1 MLLVQVDQQAELH
14 IAGTSSTA
22 FLKACQACS
31 YDSPQPP
38 PFVDNNVDAGIM
50 HIP

>member
-1 MLLVQVDQQAELH
+1 MLLVQADQQAELH

-38 PFVDNNVDAGIM
+38 PFRR
-50 HIP
+50 